1 MWNQTVE
8 RALMELR
15 EDAVLLFDAQS
26 LELLYLNSTAKE
38 LFGEA
43 VGKSS
48 SDLIQSSVIEGLI
61 HTTLETGKLCACSP
75 DDVHWFPERAVVHTV
90 AAAWEGK
97 PAVAVTIDKRAYGAP
112 PEALQMM
119 KAVLSASYFMTMRID
134 LQTGKASAMISRRP
148 LLSTQPTFSSFSEF
162 IRIYAE
168 ASIHPEDREQ
178 FLSCFSTEQLHLFTQ
193 ADTAPVCTVRRL
205 LDEEYRWASF
215 SLTAVNPQIILLLG
229 KDSNEIHLQKEESA
243 RYQSELKT
251 VSHRNELILSSVN
264 DIFRLMLHVD
274 LRNGNTTICS
284 MSPDFASLFS
294 YDTVYSYSTV
304 FLNLL
309 RLTHPEDR
317 GEILRFEDYTQLR
330 NVKEQKISFEY
341 RRLPIDHNSNTP
353 AKWTR
358 SSVSLV
364 RFEDGVP
371 TEAFYTVQDIDTQ
384 RRRELEAQRL
394 RESLTTQ
401 FYTLIRNRF
410 LWFVDNDYAASV
422 SRCYRISDRKVNP
435 LEDIPFGQFF
445 ERFIMPICHPE
456 DFKTVAKALLPTT
469 AELAYRGG
477 TDTIAL
483 DFRHRSGDSW
493 KYVHAEMYFQTDES
507 DHLHS
512 MLYISDV
519 DQERQ
524 QADRL
529 SKSEHL
535 ELIMRQKFGL
545 SIEENYVRIGEADLD
560 ADCLRHYQI
569 NGKECRLVQDET
581 PFSRLCAEFEAQ
593 IHPEHRPDFRKHF
606 TYQAL
611 LLEQRKNSDKIQRLY
626 RIDLEKNGSY
636 RWCNLVV
643 RFFHDENGKSFLM
656 TYIEDVDD
664 EIRRRDG
671 QLLML
676 EESRQELLAL
686 IRERDQQR
694 VLRAHMFINS
704 ASSHQL
710 TLNRMYAQLERLAGK
725 IGSDQPE
732 IRELQTAY
740 EQISQMTKTTKDILL
755 LENNMLPLLQE
766 PVKLPRMLQQMKENS
781 AAVFYGK
788 KLRTVAFT
796 NHVTEETVRSDG
808 RRLTELME
816 TLFVS
821 VIRSLPDGA
830 ALTLQL
836 SQHPDATHANSAIYE
851 FSLITTDSSSA
862 DKIQELLSDPYSQ
875 AGDSLRSIQDA
886 LTDGQSITQQTLYF
900 SKRLIEMLRGELK
913 CIRLPEGAT
922 AVILRLPLE
931 YIPSAIVFPH
941 VHWYQKRAF
950 VWDSHQ
956 RSAMAT
962 MEMLRETGMCIEWQ
976 ANYENLCS
984 NLRAAAAEQ
993 NPCALILVR
1002 QSELNADRRP
1012 CLAELHALAPEI
1024 PVLILKNQPPEPH
1037 AVPDASMTNVRY
1049 MASPLFRSELAERLW
1064 DAVKEQEAE
1073 REY

>member
-1 MWNQTVE
+1 MWNQTIE

-15 EDAVLLFDAQS
+15 EDAVLLFDAQN
-26 LELLYLNSTAKE
+26 LELLFLNSAAKE
-38 LFGEA
+38 LFGDA
-43 VGKSS
+43 VGKSC
-48 SDLIQSSVIEGLI
+48 SDLIQSSVVNGLI
-61 HTTLETGKLCACSP
+61 RTTQETGKLCACSP
-75 DDVHWFPERAVVHTV
+75 DDVNWFSDRAVVHTV
-90 AAAWEGK
+90 AAVWGEK
-97 PAVAVTIDKRAYGAP
+97 PAIAVTIDKRAYGAP

-148 LLSTQPTFSSFSEF
+148 LLSTQPTFSSFYEF

-168 ASIHPEDREQ
+168 AAIHPEDREQ
-178 FLSCFSTEQLHLFTQ
+178 FLSCFSAEQLHLFLE

-215 SLTAVNPQIILLLG
+215 SLTAVNSQVILLLG
-229 KDSNEIHLQKEESA
+229 KDSNEIHLQREESA
-243 RYQSELKT
+243 RFQSELRT
-251 VSHRNELILSSVN
+251 VSQRNELILSSVN

-274 LRNGNTTICS
+274 LRNGNTTVCS
-284 MSPDFASLFS
+284 MSPELASLFS
-294 YDTVYSYSTV
+294 YDTVYPYNTV
-304 FLNLL
+304 YFSLL

-317 GEILRFEDYTQLR
+317 GEMLRFEDYRQFQR
-330 NVKEQKISFEY
+330 VKEQKVSFEY
-341 RRLPIDHNSNTP
+341 RRLPIDRSSNQP
-353 AKWTR
+353 PKWTR

-371 TEAFYTVQDIDTQ
+371 TEAFYTVQDIDAQ

-410 LWFVDNDYAASV
+410 LWFVDNDYAAAA

-456 DFKTVAKALLPTT
+456 DYKAVAKALLPTT
-469 AELAYRGG
+469 AELAYRAG

-483 DFRHRSGDSW
+483 DFRHRFGDTW

-524 QADRL
+524 QADRTT
-529 SKSEHL
+529 KSEHL
-535 ELIMRQKFGL
+535 ELTMRQKFGL
-545 SIEENYVRIGEADLD
+545 TLQDAYVRIGEADLD
-560 ADCLRHYQI
+560 ADCIYHYQMDA
-569 NGKECRLVQDET
+569 KDCRLIQDKT
-581 PFSRLCAEFEAQ
+581 PFSRFCSEFESQ
-593 IHPEHRPDFRKHF
+593 IHPDQRSEYRKHF
-606 TYQAL
+606 SYQAL
-611 LLEQRKNSDKIQRLY
+611 LLEQRKNTDKIQRLF
-626 RIDLEKNGSY
+626 RIDLEKNSVY
-636 RWCNLVV
+636 RWCNLAV
-643 RFFHDENGKSFLM
+643 RFFRDENGKPFLM

-664 EIRRRDG
+664 EIRSRDG
-671 QLLML
+671 QLLRL
-676 EESRQELLAL
+676 EESRQELLTV

-694 VLRAHMFINS
+694 VRRAHMFINI
-704 ASSHQL
+704 ASSYQL
-710 TLNRMYAQLERLAGK
+710 TLNRMYAQLDRLSGQV
-725 IGSDQPE
+725 GSDLPE
-732 IRELQTAY
+732 IRELHSAY
-740 EQISQMTKTTKDILL
+740 EQLSGMTKLTKDILL

-766 PVKLPRMLQQMKENS
+766 PVKLPKLLQQMKEN
-781 AAVFYGK
+781 AASVFYGK
-788 KLRTVAFT
+788 NLRIIAYT
-796 NHVTEETVRSDG
+796 NHVTEETVRCDG

-816 TLFVS
+816 TLFVN

-836 SQHPDATHANSAIYE
+836 SQYADPIHANCAIYE
-851 FSLITTDSSSA
+851 FSLITTDSGSA
-862 DKIQELLSDPYSQ
+862 ERIQELLSDPFSQ
-875 AGDSLRSIQDA
+875 EGDSIKAIKDA
-886 LTDGQSITQQTLYF
+886 ITDEQSITQQSLYF

-962 MEMLRETGMCIEWQ
+962 MEMLRETGMLIEWQ
-976 ANYENLCS
+976 INFDNLCS
-984 NLRAAAAEQ
+984 NLRAAEAEH
-993 NPCALILVR
+993 NPCQLIVVR
-1002 QSELNADRRP
+1002 QSELNADPRP
-1012 CLAELHALAPEI
+1012 CLKVLQTLAPDV
-1024 PVLILKNQPPEPH
+1024 PVLILANQPPKPE
-1037 AVPDASMTNVRY
+1037 AAPDDSMPNVRY

-1064 DAVKEQEAE
+1064 EAVKEQETE
-1073 REY
+1073 REM